1 MVWKLEIQ
9 NIGKIKSYFQ
19 KISQVNRSQNN
30 NGKVKMI
37 SQKQK
42 GHEKLQHNRLVNL
55 EEMDNFSH
63 TCN

>member
-42 GHEKLQHNRLVNL
+42 GHEKL
-55 EEMDNFSH
+55 
-63 TCN
+63 